1 MGGFPSKKKQL
12 EKERLEAE
20 RQAMIRHR
28 LAIFNNPDSLKPKEE
43 EDTDS
48 EDWNIVEKRE
58 KEAELLKSK
67 PKKDPQQMELTE
79 NNIKINERKLSAE
92 NAAFLAKNLDGPSS
106 ILDGKMMKVLEFM
119 LNPEFDKASII
130 FCICG

>member
-1 MGGFPSKKKQL
+1 
-12 EKERLEAE
+12 
-20 RQAMIRHR
+20 MIRHR